1 MPTASLISSAWHCGC
16 PYLPSEIPETPSQDS
31 VTIPLLKLSDFLQHL
46 LNKYEQ
52 LMFGGLTAD
61 ASRELV
67 GNFWSRYESHHKD
80 HIVYTLPEEERPFC
94 IPLMLHGDKGR
105 SLQKSP
111 IFVLSFQFPWGL
123 PPAMLNKV
131 AYDPSRSTRNVVSP
145 RLNLPCKARAK
156 KRAFRETDFC
166 DCTRNDPSKF
176 LDASS
181 PNSHQRHNNKGHSY
195 LSRFLISAVPAKTYK
210 KNCNA
215 LPDLLKQVSS
225 ELKQLFRLGL
235 TQSKSAERY
244 RFVLIGAKGDAE
256 WHFEA
261 GNFNRSFHQIGPQN
275 HLKICPLCDA
285 GAEGISYTDTSS
297 APEWL
302 PTVGASDPWDAGN
315 EPPLLEAPFSRSFP
329 ANIYKCDPFHIL
341 KYGIF
346 RDTAASCIIRLCDL
360 EYFDFDDSPFFN
372 VPDRLSRAFAFYHM
386 WCLANKK
393 CATLKG
399 FTRDNMKYPNAS
411 SFPWFTCKG
420 SEVILLLMWLDYELT
435 LFLRNPKQEGHRK
448 FLQAMQQTIQG
459 GLTYI
464 GIMHS
469 HGLWLPICC
478 AKVQLDAGF
487 SFVRGYAWLAEY
499 CMGKK
504 VSGFR
509 LRPKLH

>member
-1 MPTASLISSAWHCGC
+1 MVPGLREASKVDKSHSERNAHRLFNQFGLALRVPISS
-16 PYLPSEIPETPSQDS
+16 LEIPETPSQDS

-225 ELKQLFRLGL
+225 ELKQLFRSGL
-235 TQSKSAERY
+235 TQSKFSERY

-261 GNFNRSFHQIGPQN
+261 GNFNRSYHQIGGSLFSRHSRSMQESCTPSLRQPEQQVHSLPAQRMQALGLKMSAARVAWFKAQSPHAGRLLSSQALRGNQSTRHTRFQLSACKEKVCRCPQQG
-275 HLKICPLCDA
+275 CVQ
-285 GAEGISYTDTSS
+285 DTVVAACRRAVFPHMGVSG
-297 APEWL
+297 
-302 PTVGASDPWDAGN
+302 TVG
-315 EPPLLEAPFSRSFP
+315 PL
-329 ANIYKCDPFHIL
+329 I
-341 KYGIF
+341 
-346 RDTAASCIIRLCDL
+346 
-360 EYFDFDDSPFFN
+360 
-372 VPDRLSRAFAFYHM
+372 
-386 WCLANKK
+386 
-393 CATLKG
+393 
-399 FTRDNMKYPNAS
+399 
-411 SFPWFTCKG
+411 
-420 SEVILLLMWLDYELT
+420 
-435 LFLRNPKQEGHRK
+435 
-448 FLQAMQQTIQG
+448 
-459 GLTYI
+459 
-464 GIMHS
+464 
-469 HGLWLPICC
+469 
-478 AKVQLDAGF
+478 
-487 SFVRGYAWLAEY
+487 
-499 CMGKK
+499 
-504 VSGFR
+504 
-509 LRPKLH
+509 